1 MVGTLPKG
9 CGHMMPNTPEM
20 SKMVKF
26 IEKEAFESIENYTY
40 EMLVSAGKENLF
52 LRHWLVDGRRDAI
65 RFGMSVLFAD
75 PLSVTSMPEVLEYV
89 KKGQEFIHFLL
100 FVETAYGLEGW
111 SNIFNTI
118 SKNHTIETVYDFEMM
133 DFFEDLVAGKLE
145 DMNPMTE
152 LDLEKFMED
161 DNLYAVMD
169 IPDVE
174 DAWKEMVSSGTMFH
188 EGFESEWE

>member
-1 MVGTLPKG
+1 
-9 CGHMMPNTPEM
+9 MMPNTPEM
-20 SKMVKF
+20 SKMMTL
-26 IEKEAFESIENYTY
+26 IENEEFEAIEIYTY

-65 RFGMSVLFAD
+65 RFGLSVLFAD
-75 PLSVTSMPEVLEYV
+75 PLSVTSMSEVLQYV
-89 KKGQEFIHFLL
+89 QKGQEFIHFLL

-111 SNIFNTI
+111 SNIFNTVA
-118 SKNHTIETVYDFEMM
+118 KNHTIETVYDFEMM
-133 DFFEDLVAGKLE
+133 DFFTDLLAGKLGDE
-145 DMNPMTE
+145 NPMAE
-152 LDLEKFMED
+152 LDLKKFMDD

>member
-1 MVGTLPKG
+1 MISLIK
-9 CGHMMPNTPEM
+9 
-20 SKMVKF
+20 
-26 IEKEAFESIENYTY
+26 KEAFESIENYTY
-40 EMLVSAGKENLF
+40 EMLEDVGKENLL

-75 PLSVTSMPEVLEYV
+75 PLSVTSMPEILEYV

-111 SNIFNTI
+111 SNIFNTLA
-118 SKNHTIETVYDFEMM
+118 KNQTIETVYDFEMM
-133 DFFEDLVAGKLE
+133 DFFEDLVTDKLAAL
-145 DMNPMTE
+145 NPMVE
-152 LDLEKFMED
+152 LDLKKFMED

-174 DAWKEMVSSGTMFH
+174 NAWKEMVASGTLFH

>member
-1 MVGTLPKG
+1 
-9 CGHMMPNTPEM
+9 MMPNTPEM
-20 SKMVKF
+20 AKMVKL
-26 IEKEAFESIENYTY
+26 IENEEFASIETYTY
-40 EMLVSAGKENLF
+40 EMLSSAAEENLF
-52 LRHWLVDGRRDAI
+52 VRKWLTDGRRDAI

-75 PLSVTSMPEVLEYV
+75 PLSVTSMSEVLQYV
-89 KKGQEFIHFLL
+89 QKGQEFIHFLL

-111 SNIFNTI
+111 NNIFNTVAN
-118 SKNHTIETVYDFEMM
+118 NHTLETVYDFEMM
-133 DFFEDLVAGKLE
+133 DFFEDLVSGKLE
-145 DMNPMTE
+145 EKNPMTE
-152 LDLEKFMED
+152 LDLKKFMDD